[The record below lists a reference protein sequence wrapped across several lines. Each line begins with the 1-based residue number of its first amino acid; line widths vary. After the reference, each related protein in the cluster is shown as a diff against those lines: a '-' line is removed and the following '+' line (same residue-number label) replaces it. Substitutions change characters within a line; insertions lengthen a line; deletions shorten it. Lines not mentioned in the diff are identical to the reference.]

1 MERFENVDLIS
12 VLERIMKINT
22 EHYQSDFE
30 YDIKTV
36 QAAVASEKPID
47 KTLLWLSRR
56 NGTHCYFESD
66 VFLKGSSANTGWKYW
81 DTSKESIK
89 AYAVVVKEQRDGIIY
104 GDLFS
109 LDFAEHCKSVRKN
122 SVKADTQVV
131 HYENKDI
138 PMDAGKYFT
147 IQNERV
153 YGKYLGTEVLPNDPE
168 QLKTVLDSE
177 KHKRAGFP
185 LGDIEKHIKELES
198 GRKPSIRKQL
208 ADNKAKTDKAPK
220 QAKSKNTELE
230 V

>member
-1 MERFENVDLIS
+1 MQRFENVDLLS
-12 VLERIMKINT
+12 ALERIMKTNT
-22 EHYQSDFE
+22 EHYQSDFV
-30 YDIKTV
+30 YDIKTI
-36 QAAVASEKPID
+36 QAAAARENPID

-81 DTSKESIK
+81 NTEKESIL
-89 AYAVVVKEQRDGIIY
+89 AYALVVKETRDGIIY

-109 LDFAEHCKSVRKN
+109 LDFNEHCKSVRKN

-147 IQNERV
+147 IQNESV

-168 QLKTVLDSE
+168 QLKTVLDNE
-177 KHKRAGFP
+177 KRKRDGFP

-208 ADNKAKTDKAPK
+208 ADNKAKTDKMSK
-220 QAKSKNTELE
+220 QQKSKNKELE

>member
-22 EHYQSDFE
+22 EHYQSDFG
-30 YDIKTV
+30 YDIKTI
-36 QAAVASEKPID
+36 QAASAREKPID

-81 DTSKESIK
+81 DSSKESIK

-177 KHKRAGFP
+177 KHKRDGFP

>member
-81 DTSKESIK
+81 DSSKESIK

-153 YGKYLGTEVLPNDPE
+153 YGKYIGTEVLPNDPE

>member
-22 EHYQSDFE
+22 EHYQSDFG
-30 YDIKTV
+30 YDIKTI
-36 QAAVASEKPID
+36 QAASAREKPID

>member
-12 VLERIMKINT
+12 ALERIMKINT

-30 YDIKTV
+30 YDIKTI
-36 QAAVASEKPID
+36 QAAAAMENPID

-81 DTSKESIK
+81 NTEKENILT
-89 AYAVVVKEQRDGIIY
+89 YALVVKEKLDGIIY

-147 IQNERV
+147 IQNESV

-168 QLKTVLDSE
+168 QLKTVLDNE
-177 KHKRAGFP
+177 KHKRDEFP

-208 ADNKAKTDKAPK
+208 ADNKAKIDKMPK
-220 QAKSKNTELE
+220 QQKSKNKELE

>member
-12 VLERIMKINT
+12 ALERIMKINT

-30 YDIKTV
+30 YDKKTI
-36 QAAVASEKPID
+36 QAAAASEKPID

-81 DTSKESIK
+81 DSSKESIM

-109 LDFAEHCKSVRKN
+109 LDFTEHCKSVRKN

-131 HYENKDI
+131 HYEKKDI

-147 IQNERV
+147 IQNEKV

-185 LGDIEKHIKELES
+185 LGEIEKHIKELES

-208 ADNKAKTDKAPK
+208 ADNKAKAAEAPK

>member
-22 EHYQSDFE
+22 EHYQSDFG
-30 YDIKTV
+30 YDIKTI
-36 QAAVASEKPID
+36 QAASAREKPID

-81 DTSKESIK
+81 DSSKESIK

-177 KHKRAGFP
+177 KHKRDGFP

-208 ADNKAKTDKAPK
+208 ADNKAKTDRTPK
-220 QAKSKNTELE
+220 QKKSKNMELE